1 MEFSLLKPVDIWFW
15 FFVIISFII
24 VVSSFKFIKNH
35 SELKLLIILRS
46 ITFIIITF
54 LLLQPKFSWIH
65 FKNNKLDW
73 NLYVDNSVSISY
85 HPALSFQTIKTEL
98 DQIIFNISKKI
109 TFSNLFS
116 FSDEV
121 KKIENTNE
129 LDGSGSSTDLG
140 TVLSHIQLNQDNL
153 AGAIIITD
161 GQNNHGI
168 DPVNILKNIKVPV
181 FTLGIGES
189 KPSIDLS
196 IESVDAPTVA
206 IKGEKVNINVTILS
220 FGNLRE
226 KVNVMLFSE
235 KRMIGSKFLNISGQ
249 GSRNEARFIF
259 TPINLGENEYIVKV
273 SSLAEEINIDN
284 NQQNFFITILK
295 DRYKVALIT
304 GVPSFNTGVIKDYI
318 NNYPRVELDHF
329 VRSKNEYSPSLKL
342 FWSTSYQLIIFDN
355 YPIDVL
361 KTKTQ
366 KIYSRKITSDKAS
379 LLWII
384 GQNVTKESSQS
395 LTPFFQ
401 LDLIKE
407 NINSDKKSWYF
418 TEEIINS
425 NVIQGLLTIHES
437 NFSDIFPPIMTPY
450 KFNSKHDKVNPI
462 AYLESE
468 EVIPVLFMGEVKNI
482 RSIVWTSNDLS
493 TIKYNISNSNS
504 NNIFPEIWSKLFS
517 WLLKTGGDKN
527 LYFRLNKDSYQQGE
541 EILITG
547 SSLQDYTHINNQA
560 FITIINDSIEI
571 NSFELR
577 FNPET
582 VRWEGN
588 FWAPKPGNY
597 YYKIVIHDGLT
608 DPMVQNGKFIVEKSQ
623 IELNQVSLNSPLLA
637 NISNITEAEYY
648 SWQLRSKL
656 VDKITPI
663 ESKRK
668 INKSIVLNENKW
680 VMIMLILLLTIE
692 WVFRKR
698 IGLP

>member
-1 MEFSLLKPVDIWFW
+1 MELSFLKSADIWFW

-24 VVSSFKFIKNH
+24 VAFSFIFIKNH

-65 FKNNKLDW
+65 FNYSKLDW

-98 DQIIFNISKKI
+98 EQIILKISKNI
-109 TFSNLFS
+109 TVTNLFS

-129 LDGSGSSTDLG
+129 IDGSGSSTDLG
-140 TVLSHIQLNQDNL
+140 RVLSHIQINQDNL

-168 DPVNILKNIKVPV
+168 DPLNLIKNINVPV
-181 FTLGIGES
+181 FTLGVGES

-196 IESVDAPTVA
+196 IESVDSPTVA
-206 IKGEKVNINVTILS
+206 IKGEKVNITITILS
-220 FGNLRE
+220 FGDLRE

-235 KRMIGSKFLNISGQ
+235 KRMIGSKSLNINGQ
-249 GSRNEARFIF
+249 GSSNEARFIF
-259 TPINLGENEYIVKV
+259 SPINLGENEYIVKV

-284 NQQNFFITILK
+284 NQQTFFITILK

-329 VRSKNEYSPSLKL
+329 IRSKNGYSPSLKS
-342 FWSTSYQLIIFDN
+342 FWSTPYQLIVFDN

-361 KTKTQ
+361 KSKTQ
-366 KIYSRKITSDKAS
+366 KIYSKKITSEKAS
-379 LLWII
+379 LLWVI
-384 GQNVTKESSQS
+384 GPNVTKKSSQS
-395 LTPFFQ
+395 LTPFFH

-407 NINSDKKSWYF
+407 NINSDKISWYF

-425 NVIQGLLTIHES
+425 NVIQGLLTIHDS
-437 NFSDIFPPIMTPY
+437 NHSDIFPPIITPY
-450 KFNSKHDKVNPI
+450 KFNSKHDKVIPI

-547 SSLQDYTHINNQA
+547 SSVQDYINNQA

-588 FWAPKPGNY
+588 FWAPKPGDYN
-597 YYKIVIHDGLT
+597 YKIVIQDGLT

-623 IELNQVSLNSPLLA
+623 IELNQVSLNFPLLA
-637 NISNITEAEYY
+637 NISNITEAEYF
-648 SWQLRSKL
+648 SWKLRSQL

-680 VMIMLILLLTIE
+680 VMIMLIILLTIE